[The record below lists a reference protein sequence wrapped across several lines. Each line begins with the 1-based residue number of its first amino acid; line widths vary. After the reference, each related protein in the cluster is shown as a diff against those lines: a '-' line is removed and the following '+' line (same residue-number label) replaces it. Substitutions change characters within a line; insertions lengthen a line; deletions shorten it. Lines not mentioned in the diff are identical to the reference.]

1 MASLNLVVGTD
12 IRAQLELCMLL
23 FPIALAM
30 RIANATWST
39 LHFLLGKCPVEKRSE
54 EIEFDD
60 NPVAQHV
67 ASKLA
72 ESKELHD
79 TRGKMTG
86 EHQAVCHDTRG
97 ASMAMLEGSD
107 EEHHAV
113 FESES

>member
-1 MASLNLVVGTD
+1 
-12 IRAQLELCMLL
+12 MLL
-23 FPIALAM
+23 FPIALGM
-30 RIANATWST
+30 RIANTTWST
-39 LHFLLGKCPVEKRSE
+39 LHFVLGKCPVELRSQ

-72 ESKELHD
+72 ETKDLHD

-86 EHQAVCHDTRG
+86 EHQAVCHDTRA

-107 EEHHAV
+107 EEHNEV
-113 FESES
+113 FEHES